1 MKKVSKILLGSI
13 LCILM
18 ITLGFGFN
26 SQAAIDCT
34 ITFEEGEGGSE
45 YFVIVD
51 ENGVTSDEQYSG
63 SKVESGNKITLYANP
78 KEGYRFVYWI
88 YQLNGTKK
96 KLSEKTSVSVTI
108 KQSYA
113 FTAVYA
119 KDGYYVV
126 SFTDNSGDVV
136 FDYQIVEAGKD
147 AKSIDRPSKKK
158 KYLKYLPNLKKKEV
172 GHLILME

>member
-51 ENGVTSDEQYSG
+51 ENGNPNIDVDDTRISRNPIDI
-63 SKVESGNKITLYANP
+63 KIPLNKESAIKIFN
-78 KEGYRFVYWI
+78 
-88 YQLNGTKK
+88 
-96 KLSEKTSVSVTI
+96 
-108 KQSYA
+108 
-113 FTAVYA
+113 
-119 KDGYYVV
+119 
-126 SFTDNSGDVV
+126 
-136 FDYQIVEAGKD
+136 
-147 AKSIDRPSKKK
+147 SIDYELEWAIE
-158 KYLKYLPNLKKKEV
+158 YLNS
-172 GHLILME
+172 